1 VRRLL
6 ISKMPLMSQRVGRG
20 VGGDIAVIAILS
32 QVIEEFGVGD
42 DVLAAREV
50 VPVPLGIVVID
61 VDVVGKADVVDERKF
76 FGRI

>member
-1 VRRLL
+1 
-6 ISKMPLMSQRVGRG
+6 
-20 VGGDIAVIAILS
+20 
-32 QVIEEFGVGD
+32 
-42 DVLAAREV
+42 VLAAREV